1 MANFTGFDPE
11 QARTQIIDFF
21 NQVCDLANNFY
32 DKGTKLFVNGLQTAW
47 CSPKAKEF
55 SEKHF
60 AKLANINSNLAQLGK
75 NIAISAVQAFNYVA
89 SSNGTAGIY
98 IDGIE
103 NGFQAPTDTERWD
116 FLPLKEISD
125 SGVVGMNHQNVKLL
139 VSLFKDSVNNLI
151 NGLNELPLDIAFYD
165 PDGEMKASYKQEI
178 TNMVN
183 TITEEANSVYADIDA
198 ALETEVNTIL
208 LAKDNAV
215 STMAG

>member
-1 MANFTGFDPE
+1 MANMTGFNPE
-11 QARTQIIDFF
+11 QAKQQIEDFF
-21 NQVCDLANNFY
+21 YQVRDLANIFLERGLNV
-32 DKGTKLFVNGLQTAW
+32 FVYGLMTAW

-60 AKLANINSNLAQLGK
+60 EKIAFIDSEIFHLGRNIT
-75 NIAISAVQAFNYVA
+75 IAATQAYNYVA
-89 SSNGTAGIY
+89 KSNG
-98 IDGIE
+98 
-103 NGFQAPTDTERWD
+103 APMISIGTLDRGEDFAESRWD
-116 FLPLKEISD
+116 KIRLKEQAD

-165 PDGEMKASYKQEI
+165 PDGEMKASYRQEI
-178 TNMVN
+178 TKMVN

-208 LAKDNAV
+208 LAKDNAA

>member
-1 MANFTGFDPE
+1 MANMTGFNPE
-11 QARTQIIDFF
+11 QAKAQIDDFF
-21 NQVCDLANNFY
+21 YQVRDLANIFLERGLNV
-32 DKGTKLFVNGLQTAW
+32 FVYGLRTAW

-60 AKLANINSNLAQLGK
+60 ERIAFIDSRIFHLGRNIT
-75 NIAISAVQAFNYVA
+75 IAATQAYNYVA
-89 SSNGTAGIY
+89 KSNG
-98 IDGIE
+98 
-103 NGFQAPTDTERWD
+103 APTISIGTLDRGEDFVDSRWD
-116 FLPLKEISD
+116 KIRLKEQAD
-125 SGVVGMNHQNVKLL
+125 SGAVGMNHQNVKLL

-165 PDGEMKASYKQEI
+165 PDGEMQASYRQEI
-178 TNMVN
+178 TKMVN

-198 ALETEVNTIL
+198 ALETEVNTIE